1 MEWFLKLLKPKKRFT
16 MKVDSDIWDWEEH
29 HLDTGVLGAK
39 ELLSSSVTISFSRK
53 TLLNEVRNKE
63 WKSSDRNF
71 ISEHRLKR
79 MGERRKLYVCLWGGV
94 TMEFRNNQCILII
107 FHFLFVDV
115 NSKINYCIIY

>member
-1 MEWFLKLLKPKKRFT
+1 

-79 MGERRKLYVCLWGGV
+79 MGERRKLYVCL
-94 TMEFRNNQCILII
+94 
-107 FHFLFVDV
+107 
-115 NSKINYCIIY
+115 